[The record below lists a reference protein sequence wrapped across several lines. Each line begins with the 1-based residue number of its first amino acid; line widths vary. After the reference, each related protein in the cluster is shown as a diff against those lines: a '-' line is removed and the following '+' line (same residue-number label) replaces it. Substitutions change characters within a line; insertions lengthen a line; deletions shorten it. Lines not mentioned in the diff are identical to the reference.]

1 VTSSVRSVL
10 GVAVGVVLLAA
21 CGADDSG
28 PALSE
33 AAAAGRS
40 IYISNGCAAC
50 HGSDGGGG
58 VGPSLVS
65 LIGSTSEFA
74 DGTSLVAVRAYVVE
88 SIMDPAARKVAGY
101 SIPMPMNN
109 LSLSD
114 VESITDF
121 IAELGLP

>member
-1 VTSSVRSVL
+1 MMSSMRSAL
-10 GVAVGVVLLAA
+10 AVAVGVALLAA

-28 PALSE
+28 TALSE
-33 AAAAGRS
+33 AATAGRS

-58 VGPSLVS
+58 VGPSLVG
-65 LIGSTSEFA
+65 LIGSTSEFT
-74 DGTSLVAVRAYVVE
+74 DGTSIVADRAYVIE

-114 VESITDF
+114 VESIADF
-121 IAELGLP
+121 IAELELP

>member
-1 VTSSVRSVL
+1 M
-10 GVAVGVVLLAA
+10 G
-21 CGADDSG
+21 
-28 PALSE
+28 
-33 AAAAGRS
+33 
-40 IYISNGCAAC
+40 
-50 HGSDGGGG
+50 
-58 VGPSLVS
+58 

-74 DGTSLVAVRAYVVE
+74 DGTSLVADRAYVVE

-121 IAELGLP
+121 IAELELP